1 MSQVLEQGSRAK
13 LWTALGAMV
22 VMLSVAGGAE
32 LLRPTIRLAD
42 IKPPVVLDSQVPE
55 QFGEW
60 TLDRSMV
67 PVLPSPDVEASLNKL
82 YSATLARTYVNGRGE
97 RVLLSIAYGSDQ
109 GSEATAVHRPE
120 FCYSAQGFQVNGQ
133 GVASLDLGS
142 ESIQVQRLIGTQGRR
157 YEPITYWITLDER
170 ATLPGFGRKLEQL
183 KFGIRGEIPDGLLFR
198 MSTIGLPDAEAFAL
212 QERFAQALFAVME
225 PTIRPRYFG
234 Y

>member
-1 MSQVLEQGSRAK
+1 MVALWGVVMSQVLEQGSRAK

-170 ATLPGFGRKLEQL
+170 ATLPGFGRTL
-183 KFGIRGEIPDGLLFR
+183 
-198 MSTIGLPDAEAFAL
+198 
-212 QERFAQALFAVME
+212 
-225 PTIRPRYFG
+225 
-234 Y
+234 